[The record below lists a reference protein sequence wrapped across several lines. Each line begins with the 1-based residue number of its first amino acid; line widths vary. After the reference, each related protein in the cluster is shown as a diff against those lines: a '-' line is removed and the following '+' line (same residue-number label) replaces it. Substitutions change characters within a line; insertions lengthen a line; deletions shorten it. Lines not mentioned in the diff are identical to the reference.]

1 MHNQVNIEQN
11 KDIVS
16 AQITKILKSQIFLK
30 TEHGKT
36 IIVNYPKKQRQTHQA
51 RHLFTQTLKD
61 IWHHHLWIPV
71 NQRTNQILQYDWL
84 S

>member
-1 MHNQVNIEQN
+1 MTLNNSIEQN

-16 AQITKILKSQIFLK
+16 AQITKILKKRIFLK
-30 TEHGKT
+30 TEQGKT
-36 IIVNYPKKQRQTHQA
+36 IIVKYPQSLKNRQNQ
-51 RHLFTQTLKD
+51 HLFTEILRD

-71 NQRTNQILQYDWL
+71 NQRTNQILRYDWL